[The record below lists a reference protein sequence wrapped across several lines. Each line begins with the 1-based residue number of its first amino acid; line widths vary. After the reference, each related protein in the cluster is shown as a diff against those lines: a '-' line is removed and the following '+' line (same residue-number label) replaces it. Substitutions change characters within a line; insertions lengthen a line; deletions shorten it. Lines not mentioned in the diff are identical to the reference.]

1 MLEVSRS
8 RTAGLCLSL
17 FRYLYCSKEL
27 IQMKR
32 EEMKRLKEKMVILQQ
47 KLER

>member
-1 MLEVSRS
+1 M
-8 RTAGLCLSL
+8 SL
-17 FRYLYCSKEL
+17 FRYLYGSKEL

-32 EEMKRLKEKMVILQQ
+32 EEMKRLKEKMVVLQQ